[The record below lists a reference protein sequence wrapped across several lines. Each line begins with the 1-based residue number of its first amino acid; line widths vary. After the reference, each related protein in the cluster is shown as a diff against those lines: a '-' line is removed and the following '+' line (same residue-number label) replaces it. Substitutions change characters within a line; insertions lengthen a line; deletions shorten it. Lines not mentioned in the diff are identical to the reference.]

1 MGELVEHL
9 RLLTAARAGGIA
21 RLLLPLLS
29 VSAMTEIVGYEMY
42 LERYVLSAVSSPL
55 DRFKRPTLYPS
66 LADLYVLATT

>member
-1 MGELVEHL
+1 MSELVEHL

-42 LERYVLSAVSSPL
+42 L
-55 DRFKRPTLYPS
+55 
-66 LADLYVLATT
+66 